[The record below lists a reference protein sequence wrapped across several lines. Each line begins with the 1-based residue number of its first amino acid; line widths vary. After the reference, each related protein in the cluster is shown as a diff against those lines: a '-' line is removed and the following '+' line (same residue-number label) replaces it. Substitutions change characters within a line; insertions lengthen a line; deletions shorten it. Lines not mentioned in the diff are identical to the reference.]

1 MLKVEKR
8 TIPHYP
14 KNFVRAI
21 LLCWILGIFGIHRF
35 YKGYK
40 RIGFIQLITLGGFG
54 IWWLIDLVSMCFNSY
69 KDKYGT
75 ELEEYNGYLASLIL
89 SGTVILMLSV
99 FILSIP
105 VALEKWYS

>member
-21 LLCWILGIFGIHRF
+21 LLYRF
-35 YKGYK
+35 YTGYK